1 MYICILDFIYIER
14 IVIINYDL
22 LMEVKLLC
30 EFFICMYECGDN
42 IKVKYNEVI

>member
-1 MYICILDFIYIER
+1 MYICIQDFIYIER
-14 IVIINYDL
+14 FVIINYDL

-30 EFFICMYECGDN
+30 EVFMYECGDK